1 MRRLVS
7 AVAMLT
13 PFAEKTKIMR
23 KIKFP
28 FDLDATELFTEDLQQ
43 KMRPA
48 NRKLMEIEKNRD
60 ERAKVA
66 KRTKKDNDPLLK
78 EDDSEEKAKRK
89 AEAEEIEQLVDPSLK
104 QDEGASTTGLYELV
118 GVVTHKGQ
126 SSDGGH

>member
-1 MRRLVS
+1 
-7 AVAMLT
+7 MLT

-23 KIKFP
+23 KVKFP
-28 FDLDATELFTEDLQQ
+28 FDLDATELFTEELQQ

-66 KRTKKDNDPLLK
+66 KRTKKDNDLLLK
-78 EDDSEEKAKRK
+78 EDDPEEKAKRK